1 MHMKRSVKSNILLG
15 FKGILMG
22 AAEAVPGVSG
32 GTIAFVTGIYE
43 ELILSITKIRW
54 SLLDIL
60 QKQGIKAVWK
70 EVNGSF
76 FLALLSGM
84 SVSFVIVLKTAKWLL
99 LHHPILIWSFFF
111 GLICGSTFLVGRAM
125 KIWNTTSIVTLI
137 FGALLAFVLTNLPA
151 GNQNMPDWFLFVAG
165 AIAICAMILP
175 GISGAYLLVLMGVYD
190 DLGQAVEDVDLK
202 KIVLFGAGVVFGLLS
217 FSRLLKWLFAH
228 FRNFILALLTGFI
241 FGSLYKIWPWK
252 TPDPDS
258 GWITDRA
265 VWPSSYPSEAHGVEA
280 LFLMIVGL
288 GIIVALDSLQK
299 ENQ

>member
-1 MHMKRSVKSNILLG
+1 
-15 FKGILMG
+15 MG

-32 GTIAFVTGIYE
+32 GTIAFATGIYE

-54 SLLDIL
+54 NLLSIMR
-60 QKQGIKAVWK
+60 KQGFKVVWK

-84 SVSFVIVLKTAKWLL
+84 TVSGIVVLKTAKWLL
-99 LHHPILIWSFFF
+99 LNHPILIWSFFF
-111 GLICGSTFLVGRAM
+111 GLIFGSTILVGKAL
-125 KIWNTTSIVTLI
+125 KIWNATAIITLI

-151 GNQNMPDWFLFVAG
+151 GNQILPDWFLFVAG

-190 DLGQAVEDVDLK
+190 DLGQAVEDVNLK
-202 KIVLFGAGVVFGLLS
+202 KIMIFGAGVIFGLLS

-228 FRNFILALLTGFI
+228 FRNIILALLTGFI

-252 TPDPDS
+252 IPNS
-258 GWITDRA
+258 YSSWITDRA
-265 VWPSSYPSEAHGVEA
+265 VWPTSYPTEAHSFEA
-280 LFLMIVGL
+280 LFLMIVGV

-299 ENQ
+299 DSI